1 MAAPQPLQ
9 SILSMGHHRTLHTY
23 RPMCTAVWNPPVGR
37 IKDEVAADPVMPET
51 AAAGSST
58 DYPADREGTTA
69 EIFIQEMQTQK
80 EEQEQAGTVHTDIA
94 LRSKEQRRRYT
105 VPRTCLCSTRA
116 NLGTLPPLAFMPCC
130 PGNGPLLAG
139 ASPFD
144 TSVCS
149 CALPYSDG

>member
-69 EIFIQEMQTQK
+69 EIFVQEMQSQK
-80 EEQEQAGTVHTDIA
+80 EEQEQARTVHTDIA
-94 LRSKEQRRRYT
+94 VQSEQRATQEIHRFQKLSLLD
-105 VPRTCLCSTRA
+105 PS
-116 NLGTLPPLAFMPCC
+116 LPGDP
-130 PGNGPLLAG
+130 
-139 ASPFD
+139 SP
-144 TSVCS
+144 T
-149 CALPYSDG
+149 PH